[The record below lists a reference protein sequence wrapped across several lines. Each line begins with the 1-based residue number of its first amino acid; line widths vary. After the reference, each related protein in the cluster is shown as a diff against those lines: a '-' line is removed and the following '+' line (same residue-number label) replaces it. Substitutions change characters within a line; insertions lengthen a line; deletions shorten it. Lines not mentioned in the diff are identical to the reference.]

1 MKPKTT
7 GLDLREMGLPPSP
20 AFGQILSRL
29 RDAWVDSEIN
39 SVDEEIALREQLVAE
54 AQEAL

>member
-1 MKPKTT
+1 
-7 GLDLREMGLPPSP
+7 MGLPPSP